1 MHRHARRD
9 GKTAWI
15 AQFRLALPFDIDDET
30 NGRFVFGAST
40 LNRVSNTTLP
50 SLVVACSD
58 EVTFAASSAFVS
70 SSSTVVS
77 PYMGSSVRCFSTI
90 SSMLQSENSSVQPFG
105 MWASTYFSS
114 ECASRLHRSHYI
126 IASVAFVFGFS
137 YPSATPRQCCHGV
150 ATGCASDGNAM
161 ITSRSPSTQS
171 WRKIKNVTFFFEPKK
186 LLDTSNDY
194 AYKPPSPTG

>member
-1 MHRHARRD
+1 MVVLEIAPLLRRNQSAAIIK
-9 GKTAWI
+9 GSFCEWI

-40 LNRVSNTTLP
+40 SNRVSNTTLP

-77 PYMGSSVRCFSTI
+77 PYMGSNVRCFSTI

-105 MWASTYFSS
+105 MWASTYFFVRMRFTA
-114 ECASRLHRSHYI
+114 AS
-126 IASVAFVFGFS
+126 
-137 YPSATPRQCCHGV
+137 
-150 ATGCASDGNAM
+150 
-161 ITSRSPSTQS
+161 
-171 WRKIKNVTFFFEPKK
+171 
-186 LLDTSNDY
+186 
-194 AYKPPSPTG
+194 